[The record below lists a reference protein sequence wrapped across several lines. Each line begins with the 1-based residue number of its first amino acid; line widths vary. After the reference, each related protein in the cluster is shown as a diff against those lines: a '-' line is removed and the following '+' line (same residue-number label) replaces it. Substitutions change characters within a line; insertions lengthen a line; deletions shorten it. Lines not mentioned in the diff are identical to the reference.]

1 MSAVAWREREQSNP
15 RVLVVD
21 GARTSFELDGRAM
34 FFADVVA
41 VVADDV
47 VRVVKNRDGITR
59 AMTTDEWLRFSKR
72 LLAEPAV
79 EVIQVDVGEVERS
92 C

>member
-1 MSAVAWREREQSNP
+1 MSVAWREREQSNP

-34 FFADVVA
+34 FYADVVA

-47 VRVVKNRDGITR
+47 VRVVKDRNGITQS
-59 AMTTDEWLRFSKR
+59 MTTQEWVRFSKR
-72 LLAEPAV
+72 LLAEPKV
-79 EVIQVDVGEVERS
+79 EVIQVDVGEVARS
-92 C
+92 

>member
-34 FFADVVA
+34 FYADIVA
-41 VVADDV
+41 VVSDDV
-47 VRVVKNRDGITR
+47 VRVVKDRRGHTQT
-59 AMTTDEWLRFSKR
+59 MTTDEWLSFSKS
-72 LLAEPAV
+72 LLAEPKV
-79 EVIQVDVGEVERS
+79 EVIQVDVGEVARS